1 MNLKNL
7 SAKIKIPKLLAN
19 KLKNKRVNQIYKK
32 FEKSLKID
40 QNFVVA
46 VSGGPDSMALAFLS
60 KIYSIKNNLNCKFLI
75 VDHRLRPESSNEAQ
89 LVKKT
94 LEKFLIQSEVLIWK
108 GKKPLKNIQSES
120 RIKRYELI
128 FENCDK
134 NGIKNILLGHHK
146 DDLFEN
152 FFIRLL
158 RGSGLKGLVSLDI
171 KNRIG
176 NKCLFRPLL
185 DQKKEDL
192 IFLSNYV
199 FNFYVKDSSNENTKF
214 KRIRVRK
221 LLNDLNAEG
230 LDKKKFIKTI
240 KNLKY
245 SNEAIN
251 FYVKENIEK
260 NTFFSHKK
268 KQLILSELFFN
279 QPHEIIFRSLTESI
293 KFISKNY
300 YSARGKKLDRI
311 IKDIANK
318 LPFKSTLG
326 GCIIEKVNHTVI
338 ITKEHK
344 DI

>member
-1 MNLKNL
+1 MSLKNL
-7 SAKIKIPKLLAN
+7 SAKIRIPKLLED

-32 FEKSLKID
+32 FEKSLKIN

-46 VSGGPDSMALAFLS
+46 VSGGSDSMALAFLS

-75 VDHRLRPESSNEAQ
+75 VDHRLRLESSKEAK

-94 LEKFLIQSEVLIWK
+94 LKNFLINSKILIWK
-108 GKKPLKNIQSES
+108 GKKPHKNIQSES

-128 FENCDK
+128 SKYCDK
-134 NGIKNILLGHHK
+134 YEIKNILLGHHK

-171 KNRIG
+171 KNIIS
-176 NKCLFRPLL
+176 NKYLIRPLL
-185 DQKKEDL
+185 DQEKDDL
-192 IFLSNYV
+192 IFLSSYV
-199 FNFYVKDSSNENTKF
+199 FNFYIKDPSNENIKF

-221 LLNDLNAEG
+221 LLNDLQSDG
-230 LDKKKFIKTI
+230 LDKNKFIRTI
-240 KNLKY
+240 NNLKY

-260 NTFFSHKK
+260 NTFFSYKK
-268 KQLILSELFFN
+268 KQLILNEFFFN
-279 QPHEIIFRSLTESI
+279 QPYEIIFRSLSESI
-293 KFISKNY
+293 RFIGKNY
-300 YSARGKKLDRI
+300 YSTRGRKLDGI
-311 IKDIANK
+311 IKNLANK
-318 LPFKSTLG
+318 HSFKSTLG

-338 ITKEHK
+338 ITKEH
-344 DI
+344 